1 MRKFIDILLISLC
14 FVIVTLTSLYF
25 AKAGA
30 EESTFHGA
38 ENSELQ
44 SILVVGED
52 FDQVLGLKNSA
63 VDFMHDLLLKSI
75 YDSPTINYLIFQKD
89 FFANTSQEHFD
100 NYLHAKI
107 YGEELYD
114 EEGNTIDDKT
124 FLADVLNF
132 KYREQIKYYY
142 PLLMNQELFASHE
155 INLQEYLSGVAA
167 SLFRDKPLFA
177 LLVAR
182 YLNQYSLHDDISS
195 LTMPTFNLEDTL
207 RSLVEHG
214 AYVGNMNLV
223 SIDENLIEDGYSK
236 PLRNCS
242 KGQLSVLVENF
253 NELCDRYADFV
264 LKHGKLNNHEVQ
276 KILTPILGDDGFD
289 KVLSLSYSSNFIPLF
304 NHSTDVL
311 AYEYFLGNAALNNIV
326 LGYNND
332 LGDMAGTY
340 YRGIEFN
347 KAYQRRERKTSNYY
361 VNWLN
366 EPYALTFLGFD
377 FSLND
382 IEVLDKLFNYAQDNL
397 SKVTI
402 YYDDNQSPEK
412 IKQKLIQNIGVENFD
427 KLFVKGDKALEFVK
441 YHIEDDAF

>member
-124 FLADVLNF
+124 FLSDVLNF

-182 YLNQYSLHDDISS
+182 YL
-195 LTMPTFNLEDTL
+195 
-207 RSLVEHG
+207 RG
-214 AYVGNMNLV
+214 
-223 SIDENLIEDGYSK
+223 
-236 PLRNCS
+236 
-242 KGQLSVLVENF
+242 VL
-253 NELCDRYADFV
+253 
-264 LKHGKLNNHEVQ
+264 
-276 KILTPILGDDGFD
+276 
-289 KVLSLSYSSNFIPLF
+289 
-304 NHSTDVL
+304 
-311 AYEYFLGNAALNNIV
+311 
-326 LGYNND
+326 
-332 LGDMAGTY
+332 
-340 YRGIEFN
+340 
-347 KAYQRRERKTSNYY
+347 
-361 VNWLN
+361 
-366 EPYALTFLGFD
+366 
-377 FSLND
+377 
-382 IEVLDKLFNYAQDNL
+382 
-397 SKVTI
+397 
-402 YYDDNQSPEK
+402 
-412 IKQKLIQNIGVENFD
+412 
-427 KLFVKGDKALEFVK
+427 
-441 YHIEDDAF
+441 